1 MTQTP
6 QEIHTSVLLHESK
19 EGLDIQNATR
29 YIDATLGMGGHTH
42 AFLSANPELKA
53 RGFDQDE
60 QAREKANTRLK
71 EFIDSGRCTIIP
83 ENFEKIGICAEFS
96 PDAILFD
103 IGVSSLQFDTP
114 DRGFSFRFDAP
125 LDMRMNQD
133 DELTAEIIVNTW
145 SAEDLE
151 KIFLEYGEESWGRHI
166 AKKIVEDR
174 AEKPFN
180 TTLQLSDFVA
190 RVKPFNKERKKTGKN
205 LGGHPAV
212 LVFQALRVAVN
223 REFEVLETALHS
235 AIKILTKGGRI
246 GVISFHSLE
255 DKIVKNIFASYEQKG
270 KKQKYPRTPPAPS
283 GRVAGAGAE
292 GDITNTVLEKI
303 TKKPISPSP
312 EEIERNPR
320 SRSAKLRIMKK
331 L

>member
-1 MTQTP
+1 MKKP
-6 QEIHTSVLLHESK
+6 QEIHTSVLLNESL
-19 EGLDIQNATR
+19 EGLDIKNATR
-29 YIDATLGMGGHTH
+29 YIDATLGMGGHTY
-42 AFLSANPELKA
+42 AFLSANNGLHA

-60 QAREKANTRLK
+60 NARTQAKERLK
-71 EFIDSGRCTIIP
+71 TFIQDERCEIIP
-83 ENFEKIGICAEFS
+83 ENFEKIAQCEAFA

-133 DELTAEIIVNTW
+133 DSLTAREIVNTW
-145 SAEDLE
+145 SVEELE
-151 KIFLEYGEESWGRHI
+151 RIFLEYGEESWARHI
-166 AKKIVEDR
+166 AKQIGEDR
-174 AEKPFN
+174 EKKPFE

-190 RVKPFNKERKKTGKN
+190 KVKPFQKN
-205 LGGHPAV
+205 RAKNSGGHPAV

-223 REFEVLETALHS
+223 REFEVLETALHD
-235 AIKILTKGGRI
+235 AIKILNKGGRI

-270 KKQKYPRTPPAPS
+270 KKQKYPKQEIHVENS
-283 GRVAGAGAE
+283 HGCSLL
-292 GDITNTVLEKI
+292 LEKV
-303 TKKPISPSP
+303 TKKPLSPSA
-312 EEIERNPR
+312 EEVEQNPR

-331 L
+331 I